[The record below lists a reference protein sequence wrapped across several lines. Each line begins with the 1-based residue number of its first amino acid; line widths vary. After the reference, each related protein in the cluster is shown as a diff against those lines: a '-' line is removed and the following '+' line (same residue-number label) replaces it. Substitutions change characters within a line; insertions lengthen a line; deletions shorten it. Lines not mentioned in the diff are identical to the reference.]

1 MPLIEVSRGHRQT
14 GSRLFTRAS
23 GKKIELITVLPWP
36 HWEMVS
42 VAFERDWNGLNGKLN
57 KRDSAAELL
66 QVKILLQCGLILNIS
81 EIKKDF

>member
-1 MPLIEVSRGHRQT
+1 MLHIPLKITLCVFQIFKACFFKSYMYFMLLIEVSRGHRQT

-42 VAFERDWNGLNGKLN
+42 VAFERD
-57 KRDSAAELL
+57 
-66 QVKILLQCGLILNIS
+66 
-81 EIKKDF
+81 